1 MNTYV
6 GEFFRSENMYSSTK
20 IIRAIIDAKYEKSGL
35 NNVMKEQC
43 QHITEDQWKYLLEL
57 LQKFKFFCI
66 TLGICKTDRIYF
78 KLK

>member
-20 IIRAIIDAKYEKSGL
+20 IICAIIDAKYEKSGL

-43 QHITEDQWKYLLEL
+43 QHITEDQ
-57 LQKFKFFCI
+57 
-66 TLGICKTDRIYF
+66 
-78 KLK
+78 